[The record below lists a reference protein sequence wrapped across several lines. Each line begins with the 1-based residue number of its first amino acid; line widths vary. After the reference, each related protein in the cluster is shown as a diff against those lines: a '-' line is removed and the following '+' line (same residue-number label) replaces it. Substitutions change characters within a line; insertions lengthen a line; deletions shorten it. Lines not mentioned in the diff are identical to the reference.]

1 MDTTNVNVNTN
12 LNAEELIMFGIVLL
26 LLAIMIWFHN
36 PIAIKA
42 RKDKKQKAKE
52 QERVARKQEKMLQE
66 HKKMVQKQKTI
77 LQEKYLGTK
86 WFLLLPVWK
95 WNGDENG
102 TEIIPLD
109 NLRDYLGGIVEE
121 ETFDI
126 KGASFQIGK
135 YVDEKFYP
143 IKVAEKVSE
152 HVFPE
157 LLPIRIKVLDYD
169 GQNTCIQA
177 EILED
182 EEFLFRVNYVFDAEI
197 YLSHQILRDL
207 KLPRLPRYKKCF
219 GKKEVK
225 IRLKYYSNPVGH
237 YMPLLVE

>member
-1 MDTTNVNVNTN
+1 MNATDFNTNTTN
-12 LNAEELIMFGIVLL
+12 LFIIFGIIGLL
-26 LLAIMIWFHN
+26 FLAGGIGISFY
-36 PIAIKA
+36 IQI

-52 QERVARKQEKMLQE
+52 QERVARKREKMLQE
-66 HKKMVQKQKTI
+66 QKKMVQKQKTM

-95 WNGDENG
+95 WNDDENG

-152 HVFPE
+152 HVLPE
-157 LLPIRIKVLDYD
+157 LLPIRIKALDYD

-182 EEFLFRVNYVFDAEI
+182 EEFLFKVNYVFDAEI